1 MKREEDNS
9 WDFLFEC
16 NENQWQLISDIDGT
30 KKEALSD
37 CTFDLEADGFQ
48 RHNADMVW
56 EDEDYTFD
64 LEAADFPKRYAEKIM
79 KNANTRKGVLF
90 YDLCSDLSG
99 YYLTYGEF
107 LNGIIDD
114 MDDMPKTKLLSSKKY
129 EREENIILLYC
140 LKRLA
145 LEQPKVFK
153 SLYNLASTSTEDIVK
168 ELEIR
173 FCTSPALR
181 CSLPAVLC
189 SCLAKEQSI
198 LLSKEGKKAIDE
210 NLTSLEEAS
219 LLGNYH
225 YAGSLAKLNSL
236 DALWALGG
244 PIGILAGMAY
254 HVGKELFSNK
264 GKSEKEDDEEEAQED
279 NTFALACALIMLRRG
294 VCGIVWNEKQAY
306 NNVCKWMDDSSFS
319 LSDEWHR
326 QEEKAFVEALFLKIL
341 KKKDK
346 EKYRLV
352 MNAYVYKEEHHTRVD
367 NQIDAKIELLLP
379 HAVYLVEKLWD
390 KLIADHSKEYVYT
403 LSQLSARMSGK
414 SCLATE
420 FHPDFVDNENRVH
433 FLVDQ
438 ASRGAVMLCLEL
450 MGHDSTD
457 VCKERATLKKE
468 YDRIFVSNETQ
479 REEMLAYVKPYSNG
493 KVYSFYAKFGG
504 KVTPASTHE
513 NEIKELKE
521 ELEKKEEEL
530 RRTKEELKTQRD
542 ESLKMNRF
550 FENAAHSFRHTRMPD
565 IERMITMATND
576 IETNPEEMSDAIRK
590 LREARVKLTRFTE
603 NFARKDDICNVSL
616 LSITKEVFDN
626 IRPDIKVE
634 YVNETNEDGGVL
646 LSNTLFK
653 EWVLENIKC
662 NIERHAF
669 PKAYEQVNPVVRIR
683 LKAIGGFYVLIIE
696 NNGKV
701 FEGNSD
707 RVFRE
712 SVKYGETGHTGCGLY
727 LAKCYLDDY
736 HKGSSEIMFVPNPD
750 EDFTVAVEIKL
761 RKE

>member
-48 RHNADMVW
+48 RHNVDMVW

-64 LEAADFPKRYAEKIM
+64 LKAADFPKRYAEKIM

-90 YDLCSDLSG
+90 YDLCSDQSG

-114 MDDMPKTKLLSSKKY
+114 MDDKPKTKLLSSKKY

-145 LEQPKVFK
+145 QEHSKVFK

-279 NTFALACALIMLRRG
+279 NTFALACTLIMLRRE

-306 NNVCKWMDDSSFS
+306 NNVCKWMDYSNFS
-319 LSDEWHR
+319 LSDEGHR

-341 KKKDK
+341 KKNDK

-438 ASRGAVMLCLEL
+438 TSRGAVMLCLEL

-493 KVYSFYAKFGG
+493 KVYSFYAKFRGN
-504 KVTPASTHE
+504 VTPTFTSGG
-513 NEIKELKE
+513 NIKELNQKCKEMQDELIKCKKQIDEYREQIREYEDEASAFRHDKMNNDFLIGCRTFLSRIKKGRDVAKNVE
-521 ELEKKEEEL
+521 ELEKKM
-530 RRTKEELKTQRD
+530 D
-542 ESLKMNRF
+542 
-550 FENAAHSFRHTRMPD
+550 
-565 IERMITMATND
+565 TM
-576 IETNPEEMSDAIRK
+576 
-590 LREARVKLTRFTE
+590 FTYVAE
-603 NFARKDDICNVSL
+603 YAKNG
-616 LSITKEVFDN
+616 
-626 IRPDIKVE
+626 KVE
-634 YVNETNEDGGVL
+634 EFPLWKTTVDFFGDMEGIEMVIDNQCPNDCLVKIKKNMFVDRVL
-646 LSNTLFK
+646 G
-653 EWVLENIKC
+653 NIKQ
-662 NIERHAF
+662 NILLHAF
-669 PKAYEQVNPVVRIR
+669 PENH
-683 LKAIGGFYVLIIE
+683 GIE
-696 NNGKV
+696 NPRIKISLRQIPSLCILTIANNGLPFKGDLTKV
-701 FEGNSD
+701 LEKGVSYGNST
-707 RVFRE
+707 
-712 SVKYGETGHTGCGLY
+712 GEGMY
-727 LAKCYLDDY
+727 LAARCVREY
-736 HKGSSEIMFVPNPD
+736 HKGCDIIPYIPD
-750 EDFTVAVEIKL
+750 DEYSFAVEL
-761 RKE
+761 RITNQ